1 MAFIASSAD
10 TDIEFVIKPVREHS
24 RASSRAQ
31 ILGEIRSRVK
41 EYGDFCHV
49 RQINDGYTITYNQER
64 GYLLAE
70 SVARYFDYPEN
81 LVWCEHIGETSE
93 GESRFAIVIIRNHR
107 IMLDT
112 EMLATAVADDIVI
125 SIGGGD
131 EIFDIYT
138 YGDVPIKHSPETA
151 GAHDIV
157 IEPSRTANFVT
168 LSYSILDLIVPN
180 RLDALSSA
188 TKAVTNAGFVSHT
201 WKYTLALALLSTAGY
216 WWFMQE
222 PPPEKQ
228 TITVD
233 NYKSYR
239 MALQSIAPSHSL
251 LLLAN
256 DFSRL
261 LHLSRWE
268 IAQMKIA
275 DSNSVDFI
283 LRSSEPDYQQAAD
296 FAKVFDSTF
305 TVQQRDIILTKTHS
319 DKLARAKLDKMIAI
333 DDLSI
338 KLLDDLSLHPQLT
351 ASLGKQTSN
360 GHYQT
365 RALNLQAQAIS
376 HADLIWLAN
385 ILDGRPINLD
395 IASFSVNGFTFSG
408 RLNLTLIGY

>member
-1 MAFIASSAD
+1 MAFIASSAN

-24 RASSRAQ
+24 IASSRAQ
-31 ILGEIRSRVK
+31 ILDEIRSRIK

-49 RQINDGYTITYNQER
+49 RRINDGYTITYNQDQ

-70 SVARYFDYPEN
+70 SIARYFDYPEN
-81 LVWCEHIGETSE
+81 LVWCEQINNISE
-93 GESRFAIVIIRNHR
+93 DQTRVVIVVIRNHR

-112 EMLATAVADDIVI
+112 EMLASAVADDIAI
-125 SIGGGD
+125 SIGDGD
-131 EIFDIYT
+131 EVFDIYT
-138 YGDVPIKHSPETA
+138 HGDVPIKHSPETA
-151 GAHDIV
+151 DSHDIV

-168 LSYSILDLIVPN
+168 LTHSILDLIVPN
-180 RLDALSSA
+180 SSDYLSPA
-188 TKAVTNAGFVSHT
+188 TKAVSNAGFVSHT
-201 WKYTLALALLSTAGY
+201 WKYTLGLALLSAVGY
-216 WWFMQE
+216 WLFIYTPLERQ
-222 PPPEKQ
+222 
-228 TITVD
+228 IISVD

-256 DFSRL
+256 DYSRL

-268 IAQMKIA
+268 LAQMNIA
-275 DSNSVDFI
+275 DGNSVGFI

-305 TVQQRDIILTKTHS
+305 TVRQRDVLLTKTRS
-319 DKLARAKLDKMIAI
+319 DRLTRAKLDKMVSI

-338 KLLDDLSLHPQLT
+338 RLLDELSLNPHLT
-351 ASLGKQTSN
+351 ASLGEIRRIGQHQKRT
-360 GHYQT
+360 
-365 RALNLQAQAIS
+365 LNLQVHDIS
-376 HADLIWLAN
+376 YADLIWLAK

-408 RLNLTLIGY
+408 QINLTLLGY

>member
-1 MAFIASSAD
+1 
-10 TDIEFVIKPVREHS
+10 
-24 RASSRAQ
+24 
-31 ILGEIRSRVK
+31 
-41 EYGDFCHV
+41 V

-112 EMLATAVADDIVI
+112 EMLDTAVADDIVI

-151 GAHDIV
+151 GTHDIV

-168 LSYSILDLIVPN
+168 LSHSILDLIVPN
-180 RLDALSSA
+180 RLDALSSV
-188 TKAVTNAGFVSHT
+188 TKAVTNAGLVSHT
-201 WKYTLALALLSTAGY
+201 WKYTLGLALLSAVGY
-216 WWFMQE
+216 WLFIYT
-222 PPPEKQ
+222 PPDRQ
-228 TITVD
+228 VITVD

-268 IAQMKIA
+268 LARMSIA
-275 DSNSVDFI
+275 DGNSANFT

-305 TVQQRDIILTKTHS
+305 TVRQRDILLTKTRS
-319 DKLARAKLDKMIAI
+319 NRLARAKLDKMVSI

-351 ASLGKQTSN
+351 ASLGEIRIAGQF
-360 GHYQT
+360 HT

-408 RLNLTLIGY
+408 RLNLTLYGY